1 MPSVEKNLE
10 FQFHDKKICSDSKC
24 VSKQL
29 VKYYLCNITY
39 VEKQNSVN
47 ICITNTFTKMF

>member
-1 MPSVEKNLE
+1 MPSVEKKNLE
-10 FQFHDKKICSDSKC
+10 FQFHD
-24 VSKQL
+24 SKQL

-47 ICITNTFTKMF
+47 ICIKYFYQNVLKK

>member
-1 MPSVEKNLE
+1 MPSVEK
-10 FQFHDKKICSDSKC
+10 KICSDYKC

-47 ICITNTFTKMF
+47 ICIKYFYQNVLKK